1 MLSVCRKNKEINF
14 FQDIGDSTS
23 LDLELAKDGINDT
36 KLPNYYGSITG
47 NAYRKSNFFITF
59 GCLVS
64 ADQPTINYKSRLRRK
79 LAQTLD
85 FSQIP
90 ICQSKGLCIM
100 YSFERK

>member
-23 LDLELAKDGINDT
+23 FDLELAKDGINDDQIIMAVLQET
-36 KLPNYYGSITG
+36 HTG
-47 NAYRKSNFFITF
+47 KATFFITF

-64 ADQPTINYKSRLRRK
+64 ADQPAINYKSRLRRK
-79 LAQTLD
+79 LTQILD

-90 ICQSKGLCIM
+90 ICHSKGLCIM
-100 YSFERK
+100 YSFERR